1 MFRALNRILQGTI
14 RTVEP
19 LQGADLWEVHMGA
32 SEPAWYCVGIGE
44 LRDTI
49 DQPRAMA
56 PTANGPGSFLVLSSW
71 TCVAANC
78 VLNDSRCCWVD
89 LRVMAVLP
97 AVSRHD

>member
-32 SEPAWYCVGIGE
+32 SEPAWSCVGKGE
-44 LRDTI
+44 PRDTI

-56 PTANGPGSFLVLSSW
+56 PTANSSSDPAQAKPLKRGSFAAEPQLS
-71 TCVAANC
+71 
-78 VLNDSRCCWVD
+78 
-89 LRVMAVLP
+89 
-97 AVSRHD
+97 